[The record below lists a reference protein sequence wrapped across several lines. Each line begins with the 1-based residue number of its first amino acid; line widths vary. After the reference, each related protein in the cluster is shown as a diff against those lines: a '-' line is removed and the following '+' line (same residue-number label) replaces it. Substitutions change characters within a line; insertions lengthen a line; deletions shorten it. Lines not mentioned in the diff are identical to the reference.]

1 MGFNRKYRFR
11 VSDLCRHTDASFRVA
26 SPPFVTNVVSDRKP
40 VLITP
45 ETKPLKSSTE
55 ISVGA
60 WRLTCFQKKNKYLS
74 ETRIPLMEFY
84 QRWRRMALQNGK
96 CDDGYQQ
103 LLVPSHFVDNC
114 RFMTCLIQG
123 WNDTG
128 SCLLAH
134 SVSATRTD
142 RKWLAASTT
151 ISFPSLA
158 YISSKRKLRWG
169 SFYFPSD

>member
-1 MGFNRKYRFR
+1 MPASALLHLHSLPMSSAIANRCWSHQKLSRSNHLQKFPSELG
-11 VSDLCRHTDASFRVA
+11 VW
-26 SPPFVTNVVSDRKP
+26 P
-40 VLITP
+40 
-45 ETKPLKSSTE
+45 
-55 ISVGA
+55 IS
-60 WRLTCFQKKNKYLS
+60 KKKKRYLS